1 MAPVAPARTGM
12 IVVKSNPAVEI
23 FVDGAFRAST
33 GEHPMIVPDVPVG
46 ERSVV
51 LRLGAR
57 EHAFRGLV
65 VEDQRLAL
73 TYYFEGAPKSARQ
86 RSNGFARD
94 VEGFVRQA
102 GDKVR
107 DTFDDSVRA
116 LKRQG
121 GDD

>member
-1 MAPVAPARTGM
+1 M

-33 GEHPMIVPDVPVG
+33 GEHPMIVPGVPIG

-107 DTFDDSVRA
+107 DAFDDSVRA